1 MRTNQLMDIDY
12 FQTFANSL
20 KAWGENRSR
29 DNTRKM
35 IFGFIKFYA
44 RLNRENYFDG
54 MEKEKLIMTFQTFSA
69 MDRIIEEFTIA
80 EFMQIFPPEKK
91 FDGAKYEVIDYYSTM
106 EYIDELGGIDT
117 LIANVGAREFIANYY
132 NVDIFNYNIAS
143 ILLMSAIQVSEGKP
157 TLAEEFVA
165 DMQRENT
172 VYKGNSG
179 MDFKQNKDGT
189 FQKVGKG
196 HLRLL
201 N

>member
-1 MRTNQLMDIDY
+1 MKTSQLMDIDY
-12 FQTFANSL
+12 FKTFENSL
-20 KAWGENRSR
+20 RAWGENRNR
-29 DNTRKM
+29 DNTKKV

-54 MEKEKLIMTFQTFSA
+54 MEKEKLIMTFQSFSA
-69 MDRIIEEFTIA
+69 MDRVIEELTIR

-91 FDGAKYEVIDYYSTM
+91 FDGAKHEVIDYYSTM
-106 EYIDELGGIDT
+106 EHIEELGGIDT
-117 LIANVGAREFIANYY
+117 LIADVGAREFIASYY

-143 ILLMSAIQVSEGKP
+143 MLLMSAIQVSEGKP
-157 TLAEEFVA
+157 TIAEEFMT

-172 VYKGNSG
+172 VYRGRNG
-179 MDFKQNKDGT
+179 IEFKQNRDGT